1 MKKLLSKLPPANVY
15 EKEYKYWPWGKLI
28 DKIKEW
34 VINNASESSY
44 IIDYMCGTGYL
55 LNEIA
60 TIRKDLKIEGCSITY
75 EYIEYA
81 KKRYPNIKVFLEDVI
96 DFEPSSQPDI
106 IIATGGLHH
115 LDWNKQKVFINKVSS
130 ELASGKYFILGE
142 ELISSYNNKKAR
154 MLAVLELS
162 NNLIREVVNSN
173 APESVIEAAVDL
185 LKTDLF
191 ERGEYKTSL
200 TVLIDILEA
209 NFTIE
214 TIEKIWPQ
222 NKEHFGDYIIIL
234 KRK

>member
-1 MKKLLSKLPPANVY
+1 MHVSVLVDAIQIAIR
-15 EKEYKYWPWGKLI
+15 EK
-28 DKIKEW
+28 
-34 VINNASESSY
+34 
-44 IIDYMCGTGYL
+44 C
-55 LNEIA
+55 
-60 TIRKDLKIEGCSITY
+60 
-75 EYIEYA
+75 
-81 KKRYPNIKVFLEDVI
+81 
-96 DFEPSSQPDI
+96 
-106 IIATGGLHH
+106 
-115 LDWNKQKVFINKVSS
+115 
-130 ELASGKYFILGE
+130 KYFILGE